1 MAGKFAKFLSYI
13 GIEESDDL
21 DEEEYYPE
29 DEQKFGRARD
39 EEEQESRGFT
49 FDRNKRASHS
59 EDVEEV
65 PVSRPAAKEQKS
77 KSVPQFAAPAQM
89 KMIVYHPVS
98 FEDTKNIIDSMKS
111 GKPVVVNITEIDTAS
126 AIRILD
132 FLSGAAYAIDGNM
145 CKVSN
150 GIFIV
155 SPNGLDIIG
164 NDDDEEETME
174 E

>member
-13 GIEESDDL
+13 GIEESEDL

-29 DEQKFGRARD
+29 DEKKYGRARD
-39 EEEQESRGFT
+39 EEEPEGRGFT
-49 FDRNKRASHS
+49 FDRNKRGPRS

-65 PVSRPAAKEQKS
+65 SVNRAPVKEQKA
-77 KSVPQFAAPAQM
+77 KPAPQAPSSGNV

-98 FEDTKNIIDSMKS
+98 FEDTKNIIDSMKN

-155 SPNGLDIIG
+155 SPCGVDILA
-164 NDDDEEETME
+164 NDEDEEAE
-174 E
+174 EE